1 MFITKFLHIHNQA
14 KIYHWQTKSYAEHQ
28 AMGGFYDKFGEQID
42 EFVEAY
48 FGRNGVRRATKTFD
62 LELKNYEGKAST
74 ELMNDG
80 IQFVTTELESVIEG
94 DTDLQNIRDEMLA
107 LMNHTKYLL
116 TLS

>member
-80 IQFVTTELESVIEG
+80 IQFVNTELESVIEG
-94 DTDLQNIRDEMLA
+94 DTDLQNLRDEMLA